1 MTEVQLETTKPLW
14 KRLLPLG
21 VIGLALAL
29 FFAAGLH
36 QYLSLETLAS
46 NQVKL
51 QQLADENLL
60 VAMLTVIVVYAT
72 LTAISVPG
80 AAIMTLLS
88 GLILGAVYGGI
99 SVVIGATIGA
109 TIIFLA
115 GRSAAGDVLARKGGD
130 TVAKLEAGFSENA
143 MSYLFILRLVP
154 LFPFWL
160 VNLSAAAFQVPT
172 RTYVIATFF
181 GIMPGTFIYAA
192 VGAGLGSITES
203 SSVGAEVLLQGKV
216 IIPLV
221 ALILLSLVPILVK
234 RFKKDRG
241 EQTS

>member
-1 MTEVQLETTKPLW
+1 MTEVQVETAKPMW

-51 QQLADENLL
+51 QQLADENLP

-88 GLILGAVYGGI
+88 GLILGTVYGGI

-115 GRSAAGDVLARKGGD
+115 GRSAAGDVLAKKGGD
-130 TVAKLEAGFSENA
+130 TVAKLEAGFRENA
-143 MSYLFILRLVP
+143 LSYLFILRLVP

-172 RTYVIATFF
+172 RTYVMATFF
-181 GIMPGTFIYAA
+181 GIMPGTFVYAA

-203 SSVGAEVLLQGKV
+203 SSVGADVLLQGKV

-221 ALILLSLVPILVK
+221 ALVLLSLVPILVK
-234 RFKKDRG
+234 RLKKDKG

>member
-21 VIGLALAL
+21 VIGLALVL

>member
-1 MTEVQLETTKPLW
+1 MTETATPTPIW
-14 KRLLPLG
+14 KRLLPLA
-21 VIGLALAL
+21 VIAGALGA
-29 FFAAGLH
+29 FFATGLH
-36 QYLSLETLAS
+36 QYLSLETLAE

-51 QQLADENLL
+51 QQLADDNLP
-60 VAMLTVIVVYAT
+60 VAMLAVIAVYAT

-88 GLILGAVYGGI
+88 GLILGTLFGGI

-130 TVAKLEAGFSENA
+130 TIARLEKGFSENA
-143 MSYLFILRLVP
+143 LSYLFILRLVP

-160 VNLSAAAFQVPT
+160 VNLSAAAFRVPT
-172 RTYVIATFF
+172 KTYVIATFF

-203 SSVGAEVLLQGKV
+203 SSIGSEVLLQAKV
-216 IIPLV
+216 IVPLV
-221 ALILLSLVPILVK
+221 ALALLSLVPIFIK
-234 RFKKDRG
+234 RFSNAKD
-241 EQTS
+241 EQPS

>member
-1 MTEVQLETTKPLW
+1 MSEGQLETRKPAW
-14 KRLLPLG
+14 QRLLPLA

-36 QYLSLETLAS
+36 QYLSLDTLAA
-46 NQVKL
+46 NQARL

-88 GLILGAVYGGI
+88 GLILGTVYGGI

-109 TIIFLA
+109 TLLFLA

-143 MSYLFILRLVP
+143 LSYLFIIRLVP

-192 VGAGLGSITES
+192 VGAGVGFNYGIILGW
-203 SSVGAEVLLQGKV
+203 G
-216 IIPLV
+216 
-221 ALILLSLVPILVK
+221 
-234 RFKKDRG
+234 
-241 EQTS
+241 